1 VPGLVAFY
9 DIRPGD
15 GVGLFLAPEPTRG
28 DRIMAATVFTTTFL
42 FTTTFFGAPKRS
54 SICPAVLDGTVV

>member
-15 GVGLFLAPEPTRG
+15 GVGLFYAPEPTRG
-28 DRIMAATVFTTTFL
+28 GWMTLTCRTQAYHKSAVDFLIFSTVLT
-42 FTTTFFGAPKRS
+42 AKN
-54 SICPAVLDGTVV
+54 CND